1 MGALFSNLDEAQKI
15 RHQRDVLNQGIE
27 DFLDGNYDNPRRVR
41 PGQCGHGVWY
51 NKECAECDAKHFSRV
66 LMRAGEVD

>member
-1 MGALFSNLDEAQKI
+1 MAALFSNMDEAQKI

-41 PGQCGHGVWY
+41 RY
-51 NKECAECDAKHFSRV
+51 ADSSESTFI
-66 LMRAGEVD
+66 